1 MDFKT
6 TMKGIPTDGN
16 DALYTYTS
24 QFIQLSDINNG
35 HKETCFVLLDLLGL
49 LKTVI

>member
-1 MDFKT
+1 MVMMLCT
-6 TMKGIPTDGN
+6 H
-16 DALYTYTS
+16 
-24 QFIQLSDINNG
+24 IQPSDINNG